1 MCRYG
6 LIKNYSVVGRS
17 VGGKI
22 VDPPTPYVQG
32 LSSVFNEALLGQR
45 KAYIPLFVGRT
56 AGIEV
61 IAACPAE
68 RHKLIYYL
76 ALLDYGEIQQHRAPT
91 KAPSQRT
98 HTRQTLP
105 IYDTNG

>member
-1 MCRYG
+1 MCRYEP
-6 LIKNYSVVGRS
+6 IKNYSVVGRF

-32 LSSVFNEALLGQR
+32 LSSVINVALLGQR

-56 AGIEV
+56 AGIKSSP
-61 IAACPAE
+61 PAPL
-68 RHKLIYYL
+68 RIKLIYCL

-91 KAPSQRT
+91 KAPSQWT

-105 IYDTNG
+105 IDDPNG